1 MSNAWIVA
9 TDQKI
14 AELLDACGGRP
25 TSLVAVGWD
34 GQVAG
39 VADATAIV
47 ASGDAPLEALAPA
60 VVAAVNAQ
68 PGDRIIVE
76 NTQAGRVFAGALAA
90 SAHAPILQ
98 SVTAV
103 SDDTATVARYGGLV
117 IEKRALTGTVV
128 LVMDGATSVAGE
140 AGSVSVSVST
150 REESGYPANV
160 TAVAPAQSRAVDL
173 TAAKSI
179 VAVGRGFKEKDD
191 LALAEALAASLG
203 AELACSRPLAE
214 GQNWLARDRYVG
226 VSGAKV
232 SPELYLAVGISG
244 ELQHMAGLRGA
255 RSIVAINSDPQ
266 APIFSECDFGIV
278 GDLYQV
284 LPKLS
289 AALQS

>member
-39 VADATAIV
+39 VADATALL

>member
-1 MSNAWIVA
+1 M
-9 TDQKI
+9 
-14 AELLDACGGRP
+14 
-25 TSLVAVGWD
+25 
-34 GQVAG
+34 AG
-39 VADATAIV
+39 VADATALL